1 MNLVELRTR
10 VRQDLQ
16 DTAAPQRWTDAEI
29 DAAIQ
34 RVVDEYS
41 IHAPQE
47 MQTDIPTTTGSQELP
62 IATLAGLI
70 RIESVEFPIGAIP
83 PHRQTFDHWAGRLY
97 MDDFGNGQPARVRWL
112 RRHTLDAVSTTI
124 PTTDDEI
131 IVLGATGYLAMS
143 ASAFTVDRATISGR
157 FGTTSYKLWGK
168 ERLDRYDKKLKAIS
182 RSSRHIT
189 RQMFTD
195 D

>member
-1 MNLVELRTR
+1 MNLAELRTR

-47 MQTDIPTTTGSQELP
+47 MQTDIPTTTGSQEIIITSL
-62 IATLAGLI
+62 TGLL
-70 RIESVEFPIGAIP
+70 RIKSVEFPIGAIP
-83 PHRQTFDHWAGRLY
+83 PLWQHFDHWAGRLY
-97 MDDFGNGQPARVRWL
+97 MDDFGNGQHARVRWL
-112 RRHTLDAVSTTI
+112 RRHTLDATTTTI

-157 FGTTSYKLWGK
+157 FGTTSYKLWGR
-168 ERLDRYDKKLKAIS
+168 ERLGRYDMKLKAIAHTS
-182 RSSRHIT
+182 KLTT
-189 RQMFTD
+189 RELHTE
-195 D
+195 